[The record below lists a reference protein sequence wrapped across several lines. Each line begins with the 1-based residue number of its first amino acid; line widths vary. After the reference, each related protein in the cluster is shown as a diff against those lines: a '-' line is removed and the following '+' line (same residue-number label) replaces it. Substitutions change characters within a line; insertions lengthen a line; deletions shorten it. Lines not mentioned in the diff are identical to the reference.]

1 MSLQERLQN
10 DLKESMK
17 QKDELRTLTLR
28 MILSEIRYAR
38 IEKKQDL
45 SDPDVQ
51 ALISKSIKK
60 HQDSI
65 EMYTKGN
72 REDLAAR
79 EEDEKNILLSYLPEQ
94 LSEEKIEALVRE
106 TVQKTQASGLRD
118 MGKVMQALMP
128 LVKGKA
134 DGKLVSTVVQRLL
147 GE

>member
-1 MSLQERLQN
+1 MTLHERLQN

-28 MILSEIRYAR
+28 MLLSEIRYAQ

-45 SDPDVQ
+45 SDADIQ
-51 ALISKSIKK
+51 DLISKSVKK

-65 EMYTKGN
+65 EMYRKGE
-72 REDLAAR
+72 REDLATR
-79 EEDEKNILLSYLPEQ
+79 EEDEKSILLSYLPEQ
-94 LSEEKIEALVRE
+94 LTEEKIEALARE
-106 TVQKTQASGLRD
+106 AVQKTRASGPRD

-134 DGKLVSTVVQRLL
+134 DGKLVSVVVQRLL